1 MDGTLADSIKYHIL
15 AAKKACEK
23 YNLEFDENLF
33 KNRIGKPSFDIF
45 KEMFG
50 DEVLAKKLSEEKK
63 KIFDE
68 IYKGDLFP
76 EVVEVLKALKERR
89 NKVAVATS
97 SRKEEAIK
105 ILKPLLK
112 YIDLIESCENTKPKP
127 HPEIILRII
136 NYFKVSKDEVIFIG
150 DTPYDWLCALNAGVK
165 FILVD
170 RNNISIKTLKELL

>member
-1 MDGTLADSIKYHIL
+1 M
-15 AAKKACEK
+15 
-23 YNLEFDENLF
+23 
-33 KNRIGKPSFDIF
+33 
-45 KEMFG
+45 
-50 DEVLAKKLSEEKK
+50 
-63 KIFDE
+63 
-68 IYKGDLFP
+68 FP

-105 ILKPLLK
+105 ILKPVLK

-136 NYFKVSKDEVIFIG
+136 NYFKVSKDEAIFIG

-170 RNNISIKTLKELL
+170 RNNTSIKTLKELL